1 MNLISASENISKGEF
16 DAKVPNID
24 ADDEIKKLNKNFNN
38 MITRLKRQ
46 QDKLLVT
53 ERYEAWEGSCKK
65 TCS

>member
-1 MNLISASENISKGEF
+1 MKNLKN
-16 DAKVPNID
+16 
-24 ADDEIKKLNKNFNN
+24 LNKNFNN

-53 ERYEAWEGSCKK
+53 ERYEAWEVVAEK